1 MLLTHEEVT
10 IIEQFLTSTSSSVT
24 DSFILKVEYT
34 KIAEVIQKVE
44 KLVGKKT
51 EQNGQSFVRID
62 FNSQDNH
69 DGEVSKR
76 NGEEEVIRSR

>member
-10 IIEQFLTSTSSSVT
+10 LIEQLLVTSTSSSVT

-44 KLVGKKT
+44 KLVEKT
-51 EQNGQSFVRID
+51 QLSRMGSLSSELISIVKIIMTAKSRRGM
-62 FNSQDNH
+62 
-69 DGEVSKR
+69 EKR
-76 NGEEEVIRSR
+76 R